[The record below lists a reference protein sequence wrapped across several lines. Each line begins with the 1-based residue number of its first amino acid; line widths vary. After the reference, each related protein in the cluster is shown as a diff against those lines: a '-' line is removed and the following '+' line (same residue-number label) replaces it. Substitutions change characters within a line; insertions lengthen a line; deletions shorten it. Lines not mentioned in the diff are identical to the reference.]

1 MIKNKPT
8 IMKAIQKKTLH
19 EEIANN
25 LREMIM
31 SGELREGDKIKE
43 NELCELMDI
52 SKTPLREALRVLS
65 AEGLIRLIPN
75 RGSYVTTP
83 TLEEIKEMFDVMS
96 VLEGVCARTAAE
108 KMSNIDYEKL
118 KKIHFQ
124 LEENFRLKE
133 QKQYIRY
140 NNEYHSFVQELAG
153 NKTLN
158 QIVNGLRQKILLY
171 RFKSLNL
178 SDRFEQSIQ
187 EHRDLLEAFRKR
199 DAEKAE
205 LLMKSHMKKQ
215 SEALE
220 KLAKQRKGVL
230 NVRLINGLL
239 YA

>member
-1 MIKNKPT
+1 
-8 IMKAIQKKTLH
+8 MKAIQKKTLH

-83 TLEEIKEMFDVMS
+83 TFKEIKEMFDVMS
-96 VLEGVCARTAAE
+96 VLEGVCARTATE

-118 KKIHFQ
+118 KKIHLQ
-124 LEENFRLKE
+124 LEENFRLKN
-133 QKQYIRY
+133 QKNYIR
-140 NNEYHSFVQELAG
+140 NNNKYHSFVQELAG

-171 RFKSLNL
+171 RYKSLNL
-178 SDRFEQSIQ
+178 SGRFEQSIQ

-220 KLAKQRKGVL
+220 KLAK
-230 NVRLINGLL
+230 
-239 YA
+239 

>member
-1 MIKNKPT
+1 M
-8 IMKAIQKKTLH
+8 
-19 EEIANN
+19 E
-25 LREMIM
+25 
-31 SGELREGDKIKE
+31 
-43 NELCELMDI
+43 I

-83 TLEEIKEMFDVMS
+83 TVEEIKEMFDVMS

-108 KMSNIDYEKL
+108 KMSSGDFKKL
-118 KKIHFQ
+118 EDIHHQ
-124 LEENFRLKE
+124 LEKNFRLKD
-133 QKQYIRY
+133 QKQYIHY
-140 NNEYHSFVQELAG
+140 NNLYHAFVQELAG

-178 SDRFEQSIQ
+178 SGRSEQSIQ
-187 EHRDLLEAFRKR
+187 EHRDLLEAFRNR

-220 KLAKQRKGVL
+220 KLAT
-230 NVRLINGLL
+230 
-239 YA
+239 

>member
-1 MIKNKPT
+1 
-8 IMKAIQKKTLH
+8 MKAIQKKTLH

-83 TLEEIKEMFDVMS
+83 TFKEIKEMFDVMS

-118 KKIHFQ
+118 KKIHLQ
-124 LEENFRLKE
+124 LEENFRLKN
-133 QKQYIRY
+133 QKNYIR
-140 NNEYHSFVQELAG
+140 NNNKYHSFVQELAG

-171 RFKSLNL
+171 RYKSLNL
-178 SDRFEQSIQ
+178 SGRFEQSIQ

-220 KLAKQRKGVL
+220 KLAK
-230 NVRLINGLL
+230 
-239 YA
+239 

>member
-1 MIKNKPT
+1 
-8 IMKAIQKKTLH
+8 MKAIQKKTLH
-19 EEIANN
+19 QEIANN

-43 NELCELMDI
+43 DELCTVMEI

-83 TLEEIKEMFDVMS
+83 TFEEIKEMFDVMS

-108 KMSNIDYEKL
+108 KMSSGDFKKL
-118 KKIHFQ
+118 EDIHHQ
-124 LEENFRLKE
+124 LEKNFRLKD
-133 QKQYIRY
+133 QKQYIHH
-140 NNEYHSFVQELAG
+140 NNLYHAFVQELAG

-178 SDRFEQSIQ
+178 SGRFKQSIQ
-187 EHRDLLEAFRKR
+187 EHRDLLEAFRNR

-220 KLAKQRKGVL
+220 KLAM
-230 NVRLINGLL
+230 
-239 YA
+239 

>member
-1 MIKNKPT
+1 MIKNKLT

-43 NELCELMDI
+43 NEFCELMDI

-83 TLEEIKEMFDVMS
+83 TFKEIKEMFDVMS

-118 KKIHFQ
+118 KKIHLQ
-124 LEENFRLKE
+124 LEENFRLKD
-133 QKQYIRY
+133 QKRYIRI
-140 NNEYHSFVQELAG
+140 NNKYHSFVQELAG

-171 RFKSLNL
+171 RYKSLNL
-178 SDRFEQSIQ
+178 SGRFEQSIQ

-220 KLAKQRKGVL
+220 KLAK
-230 NVRLINGLL
+230 
-239 YA
+239 

>member
-1 MIKNKPT
+1 
-8 IMKAIQKKTLH
+8 MKAIQKKTLH
-19 EEIANN
+19 QEIANN

-43 NELCELMDI
+43 DELCTVMEI

-83 TLEEIKEMFDVMS
+83 TFEEIKEMFDVMS
-96 VLEGVCARTAAE
+96 VLEGVCARAAAE
-108 KMSNIDYEKL
+108 KMSSGDFKKL
-118 KKIHFQ
+118 EDIHHQ
-124 LEENFRLKE
+124 LEKNFRLKD
-133 QKQYIRY
+133 QKQYIHH
-140 NNEYHSFVQELAG
+140 NNLYHAFVQELAG

-178 SDRFEQSIQ
+178 SGRFKQSIQ
-187 EHRDLLEAFRKR
+187 EHRDLLEAFRNR
-199 DAEKAE
+199 DAQKAE

-220 KLAKQRKGVL
+220 KLAK
-230 NVRLINGLL
+230 
-239 YA
+239 

>member
-1 MIKNKPT
+1 MIKNKLT

-43 NELCELMDI
+43 NEFCELMDI

-65 AEGLIRLIPN
+65 AEGLIRLVPN

-83 TLEEIKEMFDVMS
+83 TFKEIKEMFDVMS

-118 KKIHFQ
+118 KKIHLQ
-124 LEENFRLKE
+124 LEENFRLKD
-133 QKQYIRY
+133 QKHYIR
-140 NNEYHSFVQELAG
+140 NNNKYHSFVQELAG

-171 RFKSLNL
+171 RYKSLNL
-178 SDRFEQSIQ
+178 SGRFEQSIQ

-220 KLAKQRKGVL
+220 KLAK
-230 NVRLINGLL
+230 
-239 YA
+239 

>member
-1 MIKNKPT
+1 
-8 IMKAIQKKTLH
+8 MKAIQKKTLH

-43 NELCELMDI
+43 NEFCELMDI

-83 TLEEIKEMFDVMS
+83 TFKEIKEMFDVMS

-118 KKIHFQ
+118 KKIHLQ
-124 LEENFRLKE
+124 LEENFRLKD
-133 QKQYIRY
+133 QKRYIR
-140 NNEYHSFVQELAG
+140 NNNKYHSFVQELAG

-171 RFKSLNL
+171 RYKSLNL
-178 SDRFEQSIQ
+178 SGRFEQSIQ

-220 KLAKQRKGVL
+220 KLAK
-230 NVRLINGLL
+230 
-239 YA
+239 

>member
-1 MIKNKPT
+1 MIKNKLT

-43 NELCELMDI
+43 NEFCELMDI

-83 TLEEIKEMFDVMS
+83 TFKEIKEMFDVMR

-118 KKIHFQ
+118 KKIHLQ
-124 LEENFRLKE
+124 LEENFRLKD
-133 QKQYIRY
+133 QKRYIRI
-140 NNEYHSFVQELAG
+140 NNKYHSFVQELAG

-171 RFKSLNL
+171 RYKSLNL
-178 SDRFEQSIQ
+178 SGRFEQSIQ

-220 KLAKQRKGVL
+220 KLAK
-230 NVRLINGLL
+230 
-239 YA
+239 

>member
-1 MIKNKPT
+1 
-8 IMKAIQKKTLH
+8 MKAIQKKTLH

-31 SGELREGDKIKE
+31 SGELKEGDKIKE
-43 NELCELMDI
+43 DELCTVMEI

-83 TLEEIKEMFDVMS
+83 TFEEIKEMFDVMS

-108 KMSNIDYEKL
+108 KMSSGDFKKLEKIHHQLEKNFKL
-118 KKIHFQ
+118 KD
-124 LEENFRLKE
+124 
-133 QKQYIRY
+133 QKQYIHH
-140 NNEYHSFVQELAG
+140 NNLYHAFVQELAG

-178 SDRFEQSIQ
+178 SGRFEQSIQ
-187 EHRDLLEAFRKR
+187 EHRDLLEAFRNR

-205 LLMKSHMKKQ
+205 LLMTFHMKKQ

-220 KLAKQRKGVL
+220 KLVK
-230 NVRLINGLL
+230 
-239 YA
+239 

>member
-1 MIKNKPT
+1 MIKNKLI

-43 NELCELMDI
+43 NEFCELMDI

-65 AEGLIRLIPN
+65 TEGLIRLIPN

-83 TLEEIKEMFDVMS
+83 TFEEIKEMFDVMS

-118 KKIHFQ
+118 KKIHLQ
-124 LEENFRLKE
+124 LEENFRKKD
-133 QKQYIRY
+133 QKHYIR
-140 NNEYHSFVQELAG
+140 NNNKYHSFVQELAG

-171 RFKSLNL
+171 RYQSLNL
-178 SDRFEQSIQ
+178 SGRFEQSIQ

-220 KLAKQRKGVL
+220 KLAK
-230 NVRLINGLL
+230 
-239 YA
+239 

>member
-1 MIKNKPT
+1 
-8 IMKAIQKKTLH
+8 MKAIQKKTLH
-19 EEIANN
+19 QEIANN

-43 NELCELMDI
+43 DELCTVMEI

-83 TLEEIKEMFDVMS
+83 TFEEIKEMFDVMS

-108 KMSNIDYEKL
+108 KMSSGDFKKL
-118 KKIHFQ
+118 EDIHHQ
-124 LEENFRLKE
+124 LEKNFRLKD
-133 QKQYIRY
+133 QKQYIHH
-140 NNEYHSFVQELAG
+140 NNLYHAFVQELAG

-158 QIVNGLRQKILLY
+158 QIVNGLRQKILLC

-178 SDRFEQSIQ
+178 SGRFKQSIQ
-187 EHRDLLEAFRKR
+187 EHRDLLEAFRNR

-220 KLAKQRKGVL
+220 KLAM
-230 NVRLINGLL
+230 
-239 YA
+239 